1 MGERE
6 RHYCHPI
13 SQTSQWRFDSNLMI
27 LGFYAARKIGELRE
41 TWNILAGVTVAA
53 TFEIYNSR
61 AYIFEQWQFFVDNFC
76 GTFGREK
83 SRRKGATIIPFSP
96 MPRDDRNT
104 CAMYAWCMRGFCP
117 RKKEIDPRSSVPFCC

>member
-1 MGERE
+1 MSMGERE

-13 SQTSQWRFDSNLMI
+13 SQTSQRRFDSNLMI

-61 AYIFEQWQFFVDNFC
+61 AYIFEQWQFFCRSFLWH
-76 GTFGREK
+76 FWQREVEK
-83 SRRKGATIIPFSP
+83 KRGYHHPFFPDATRRSEHV
-96 MPRDDRNT
+96 RDVRMRD
-104 CAMYAWCMRGFCP
+104 AWVL
-117 RKKEIDPRSSVPFCC
+117 SSEEGD